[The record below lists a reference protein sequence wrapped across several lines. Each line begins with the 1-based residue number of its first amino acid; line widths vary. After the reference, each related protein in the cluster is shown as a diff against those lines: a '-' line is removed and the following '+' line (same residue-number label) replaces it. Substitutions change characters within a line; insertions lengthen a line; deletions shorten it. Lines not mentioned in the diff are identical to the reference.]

1 MNTRLRPLAL
11 LLSGWGAG
19 ALMILLLAY
28 SILLATRTAVAE
40 VPARLR
46 DLAAHLSGER
56 PEGEAGRDDR
66 LLEGTESQSSLGR
79 PLGEKGKRARDDAR
93 VVPEEQT
100 AKGRDGAD
108 GEQALIDPLT
118 V

>member
-1 MNTRLRPLAL
+1 MTATVMMFFLRPYRSDRRPPIAAPKAAPRVRLDVTIDCWKAL
-11 LLSGWGAG
+11 SPSPPSDG
-19 ALMILLLAY
+19 
-28 SILLATRTAVAE
+28 
-40 VPARLR
+40 
-46 DLAAHLSGER
+46 
-56 PEGEAGRDDR
+56 
-66 LLEGTESQSSLGR
+66 